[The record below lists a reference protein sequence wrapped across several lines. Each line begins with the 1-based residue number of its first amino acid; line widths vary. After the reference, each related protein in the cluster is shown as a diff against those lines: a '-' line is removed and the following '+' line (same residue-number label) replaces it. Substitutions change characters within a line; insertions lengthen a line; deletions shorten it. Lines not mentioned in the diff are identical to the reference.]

1 MVPELDF
8 RAPQCVTKRIFYRH
22 AASFQ
27 YVRINLRRTN
37 ISMPELL
44 LNGANIHAPLK
55 KMRSERMPKS
65 MAVSGL
71 FNVRLTSRPRNRS
84 LYTAF
89 VDVVAWH

>member
-8 RAPQCVTKRIFYRH
+8 RVPQCVTKRTFYRH
-22 AASFQ
+22 TASFQ
-27 YVRINLRRTN
+27 YVRINLCRTY

-65 MAVSGL
+65 MTAGGL
-71 FNVRLTSRPRNRS
+71 FDVRLTSRPTNRS

-89 VDVVAWH
+89 VDVVASH